1 MSMTVKLTKLST
13 HAFAAL
19 ALGSVISCS
28 EVAHEKF
35 PGGQG
40 RTTDMAQAET
50 TKAVLGGLDSLNN
63 PLASSDP
70 RAAGSAGG
78 GRIAGTAR
86 LSPGAKLKPGMSFF
100 ISARPLAGG
109 PPLAVKRLGAV
120 DFPYLFELSD
130 KDRMMAGTDFSGE
143 VYLSL
148 RLDSDGNPLTRQPGD
163 VGVSL
168 NTKVGETKLDLTLV
182 SEDN

>member
-1 MSMTVKLTKLST
+1 MRTSNGV
-13 HAFAAL
+13 AI
-19 ALGSVISCS
+19 LGLCVLVSCS

-63 PLASSDP
+63 PLESSDP
-70 RAAGSAGG
+70 RSSANGSG

-86 LSPGAKLKPGMSFF
+86 LSPGAKIKPGMSFF

-120 DFPYLFELSD
+120 EFPYLFELSD

-148 RLDSDGNPLTRQPGD
+148 RLDGDGNPLTREPGD

-182 SEDN
+182 PESN